1 VVITPFV
8 ISSFVITSFV
18 INCFII
24 TCFIIACAAV
34 PALAQGARAQRPAA
48 RGAQPAAE
56 GVSPAEIQQM
66 FDAYVLMQAQDVLQ
80 LRDDQYPRF
89 LSRLRALQAARRRAE
104 MQRLQNINQLRR
116 ILQSG
121 DLPSEG
127 MIKNNEAMIKERLK
141 ALDDLAAS
149 SAAEVKQAMDS
160 IDEVLDLR
168 QQARFRVLEEEME
181 RKKVDLVSRTRQAN
195 RPNANRP
202 RVPQP

>member
-1 VVITPFV
+1 LRATIGIAALTVI
-8 ISSFVITSFV
+8 
-18 INCFII
+18 C
-24 TCFIIACAAV
+24 AV
-34 PALAQGARAQRPAA
+34 PAFAQGARAQRPAA
-48 RGAQPAAE
+48 RNAQPAVE

-116 ILQSG
+116 ILQG
-121 DLPSEG
+121 GELPT
-127 MIKNNEAMIKERLK
+127 NETTIKERLK
-141 ALDDLAAS
+141 ALDDLATS
-149 SAAEVKQAMDS
+149 SAAEIKQAMDS

-202 RVPQP
+202 RPPQ

>member
-1 VVITPFV
+1 MRSWQRAAIGLTVLVIG
-8 ISSFVITSFV
+8 
-18 INCFII
+18 
-24 TCFIIACAAV
+24 AAGR
-34 PALAQGARAQRPAA
+34 AEAQGARAQRPAA
-48 RGAQPAAE
+48 RNAQPAAE

-121 DLPSEG
+121 DPPNEA
-127 MIKNNEAMIKERLK
+127 MIKNNEALIKERLK
-141 ALDDLAAS
+141 ALDDLAVS
-149 SAAEVKQAMDS
+149 SAAEVKQALDGV
-160 IDEVLDLR
+160 DEVLDLR

-202 RVPQP
+202 RPPQP